1 METKAVDLVVEE
13 EDMMGTMKEEIWV
26 ELIMV
31 VLRTIMTLEIRVDN
45 SIKIWI
51 HERGQC

>member
-31 VLRTIMTLEIRVDN
+31 VLRTIMTLEIIVDSN
-45 SIKIWI
+45 NQIMDP
-51 HERGQC
+51 